1 MIAIIEIGGKLM
13 RTQITVR
20 AGTLAVGLLVLSL
33 MSSPVYGQAGNAD
46 AQAMAG
52 FTFGLL
58 SPRLLN
64 ALNLTP
70 DQVSKIEVQKQ
81 ALRDANKAFVKEVS
95 VLRKEVADKLF
106 GPNPATEADVAP
118 QITKIADS
126 REKILREGFRIALEV
141 RNVLRPD
148 QLAKA
153 AAIRQQL
160 LGIQDEVRGLFNE
173 NQ

>member
-1 MIAIIEIGGKLM
+1 
-13 RTQITVR
+13 
-20 AGTLAVGLLVLSL
+20 
-33 MSSPVYGQAGNAD
+33 MSFPVYGQPVRNTD
-46 AQAMAG
+46 AQVMAG

-70 DQVSKIEVQKQ
+70 DQVAKIEVQKK
-81 ALRDANKAFVKEVS
+81 ALMDANKTFVTEVS
-95 VLRKEVADKLF
+95 ALRKEVADKLF
-106 GPNPATEADVAP
+106 APNPVGDADG
-118 QITKIADS
+118 QITKIADA
-126 REKILREGFRIALEV
+126 REKILQEGFRIAVEV
-141 RNVLRPD
+141 RQVLRPD

>member
-1 MIAIIEIGGKLM
+1 M
-13 RTQITVR
+13 RTKLIIVGPGGLA
-20 AGTLAVGLLVLSL
+20 AGFLLLSL
-33 MSSPVYGQAGNAD
+33 MSFPVYGQPVRNTD
-46 AQAMAG
+46 AQVMAG

-70 DQVSKIEVQKQ
+70 DQVAKIEVQKK
-81 ALRDANKAFVKEVS
+81 ALMDANKAFVTEVS
-95 VLRKEVADKLF
+95 ELRKEVADKLF
-106 GPNPATEADVAP
+106 GPNPATEADVTR

-141 RNVLRPD
+141 RHVLRPD

-173 NQ
+173 SQ